1 MANFST
7 LFPNLNS
14 GLDFTSGSATGT
26 ATQIYG
32 WAQADDTSV
41 IPLNKLPSLTLGHTH
56 TYTTTAT
63 THPAALAALVSA
75 FGNAGQVNA
84 GITVA
89 VGTVFDAGDIL
100 ILTNGSSEFESY
112 LYTGSQKTA
121 GAGAAGD
128 SLVSGDFVDITNAGD
143 GVTTLTGGTN
153 LNTTGNLTE
162 GNVTVNLDASI
173 AGITNINT
181 TAATNLI
188 LGNAGATLNI
198 DSSTFDVDATS
209 VDITSTG
216 NAVLAAGNN
225 SLATLSAGTGAGAEV
240 RITSQGTGASAVHVN
255 SSGGVN
261 IDASGD
267 VDITAAHFDV
277 ATSGLLQLS
286 SNIATGTAIDIDATQ
301 AAGTININAVGSTGV
316 GSIALNSGAGEL
328 RVAGENIGTTGTTA
342 APLVLAVAENG
353 QLTTANVTTGGGAQ
367 TVNLLTDADSQ
378 SITSNAVNVIP
389 TLATTGRSFAVAGG
403 LAIGSYFKIVNNP
416 ANVTNQATIVL
427 NGSETFLGASA
438 TPGSLVLN
446 DNTANFEVIKIAA
459 GTGANT
465 WAIITS

>member
-7 LFPNLNS
+7 LFPNLNG

-26 ATQIYG
+26 AQQIYG
-32 WAQADDTSV
+32 WAQADDDSV
-41 IPLNKLPSLTLGHTH
+41 IPLSKLPALSLGHTH

-63 THPAALAALVSA
+63 THPAALAAFRAA
-75 FGNAGQVNA
+75 FNAAGTASA

-89 VGTVFDAGDIL
+89 VGTALNAGDIL
-100 ILTNGSSEFESY
+100 ILTAAGGIFESY
-112 LYTGSQKTA
+112 LYTGAALVADA
-121 GAGAAGD
+121 GAGNTVAEA
-128 SLVSGDFVDITNAGD
+128 DFIDITNAGD
-143 GVTTLTGGTN
+143 GVTNLAGGTN
-153 LNTTGNLTE
+153 LNTTGNVET
-162 GNVTVNLDASI
+162 GSVTVNLDASI

-216 NAVLAAGNN
+216 NTVLAAGNN
-225 SLATLSAGTGAGAEV
+225 GLATLSAGTGAAAEV
-240 RITSQGTGASAVHVN
+240 RITSQGTGASAVHVT

-267 VDITAAHFDV
+267 VDIAAAHFDV

-286 SNIATGTAIDIDATQ
+286 SNVASGTAIDIDATQ
-301 AAGTININAVGSTGV
+301 SAGTININAVGTAGA
-316 GSIALNSGAGEL
+316 GSIVIDAGAGEL
-328 RVAGENIGTTGTTA
+328 RIGGEDIDNGTASVSRVLGIGA
-342 APLVLAVAENG
+342 NG
-353 QLTTANVTTGGGAQ
+353 QLTTNNITVGGGAQ
-367 TVNLLTDADSQ
+367 TVNLLTDADNQ
-378 SITSNAVNVIP
+378 SITTNVVNVIP

-416 ANVTNQATIVL
+416 ANITNQATIVL